1 MKYTPAE
8 ITERTKKI
16 KEHYLQTPVA
26 REEDPYRNLYYRCNR
41 SGDRMMTLG
50 FLRGWLKY
58 KGALTSRLRTSYAE
72 AEELYESKPII
83 MDDELLLGHLYLP
96 TFTDEEKAEY
106 DRLCEMYAM
115 SPHTLAMRPPRKD
128 HIGLDFDKLLRLGIN
143 GLIAEIEEAKGKLDP
158 ADADY
163 GDYEMCRR
171 LEFYDCCLIEL
182 KAVLDLARRYSEEA
196 RSLAEASAEPRRAEL
211 MRLSEMLE
219 RVPCEPART
228 FYEAVQSVQFFLSNL
243 FGLYALGRPD
253 RYLYAFYKNDI
264 ENGTL
269 TREFAQELI
278 DNFCLHVSTRVY
290 SRSACGFIVGG
301 RDENG
306 VLIENELTYM
316 FITALDHI
324 RMPDPNGALA
334 VNRDTSDELLSY
346 CSEILSRGV
355 THPAFYNDDAITESF
370 VNNYGVSRKDAV
382 QYIHAT
388 CAEMTTVGTSKG
400 HSTPFSPDLPKLL
413 HETVKNSA
421 DCDSFEKLFDKF
433 IADLKAHSK
442 KTLMGYIMRMMDGA
456 RNGNEAMR
464 ICTLI
469 SDCVAR
475 GKGLYEG
482 GERYMFIQPNMIGF
496 ATALDSLIAIREIVY
511 NEKRITLAE
520 FCDIVEKDFE
530 GYEELRH
537 YIINKLPHYG
547 NDDSRADELA
557 GVLAMRIKNMLKD
570 KDMPFS
576 KYLVPGTFTYVSHA
590 YMGSQ
595 MGATFDGRK
604 AFTTY
609 SDGCCPVQG
618 LDKNGPTA
626 MVKSL
631 TSWDQAEF
639 LGGMVVNIKFGAGTL
654 TGENTSKF
662 ISLLRT
668 FVERGGIEL
677 QVNCIDRETL
687 IAAEKEPEKYG
698 DIIVRI
704 GGYSDY
710 FVRLKPSLR
719 QDVIARTQ
727 Y

>member
-1 MKYTPAE
+1 MKYSPAE

-83 MDDELLLGHLYLP
+83 IDDELLLGHLYLP
-96 TFTDEEKAEY
+96 TYTDEEKAEY
-106 DRLCEMYAM
+106 DRLCDMYVM
-115 SPHTLAMRPPRKD
+115 STHTLEHRPPRKD
-128 HIGLDFDKLLRLGIN
+128 HIGLDFDKLLRLGVN
-143 GLIAEIEEAKGKLDP
+143 GLIAEIKKQKDKLDW

-163 GDYEMCRR
+163 GEYELCKKQ
-171 LEFYDCCLIEL
+171 EFYDCCLIEL
-182 KAVLDLARRYSEEA
+182 EAVLDLARRYSDEA
-196 RSLAEASAEPRRAEL
+196 KALAEASAEPRRSEL
-211 MRLSEMLE
+211 LTISEMLT
-219 RVPCEPART
+219 RVPANPAGS
-228 FYEAVQSVQFFLSNL
+228 FYEAIQSVQFFLSNL
-243 FGLYALGRPD
+243 FGLYPLGRPD
-253 RYLYAFYKNDI
+253 RYLYPFYKSDKEKGI
-264 ENGTL
+264 L
-269 TREFAQELI
+269 TDEFAQELI

-290 SRSACGFIVGG
+290 SRAACGFIVGG

-306 VLIENELTYM
+306 ELIENELTYM
-316 FITALDHI
+316 FITTLDHI

-334 VNRDTSDELLSY
+334 VNRDTSDELLAY

-355 THPAFYNDDAITESF
+355 THPAFYNDDAIIESF
-370 VNNYGVSRKDAV
+370 VNNYGVFRRDAV

-388 CAEMTTVGTSKG
+388 CAEMTTCGTSKG

-413 HETVKNSA
+413 FETVKNNT
-421 DCDSFEKLFDKF
+421 DCESFEALFEQF
-433 IADLKAHSK
+433 IEDLKAHSK
-442 KTLMGYIMRMMDGA
+442 HTLKAYIMRMMDGA

-464 ICTLI
+464 ICTLV

-475 GKGLYEG
+475 GKGIYEG

-511 NEKRITLAE
+511 NEKRMTLAE
-520 FCDIVEKDFE
+520 FCEIVENNFD
-530 GYEELRH
+530 GNEELRC
-537 YIINKLPHYG
+537 YIVNKLPHYG
-547 NDDSRADELA
+547 NDDGRADELA
-557 GVLAMRIKNMLKD
+557 GVLAMRIKSMLKD

-576 KYLVPGTFTYVSHA
+576 KYLVLGTFSYVQHA
-590 YMGSQ
+590 YKGSV

-604 AFTTY
+604 AFMSY
-609 SDGCCPVQG
+609 SDGCCPSQG
-618 LDKNGPTA
+618 LDRNGPTA
-626 MVKSL
+626 MIKSL

-654 TGENTSKF
+654 AGENASKF
-662 ISLLRT
+662 IALLRA

-687 IAAEKEPEKYG
+687 IAAQKEPEKYG

-710 FVRLKPSLR
+710 FVRLKSSLR
-719 QDVIARTQ
+719 EDVIARTQ